1 MSQVIT
7 AIEPQ
12 KRNKERVNVFL
23 DGEFAF
29 GLDALAATGL
39 HVGQA
44 LTSDAVAALQDED
57 AFERARQSAFRY
69 LAYRPR
75 SIAEVQ
81 RNLRRKEFDEV
92 QVERVTTYLIQ
103 KGYLDDR
110 AFAAYWV
117 EQRETFKPRGSLALR
132 QELAEK
138 GVAREIIDS
147 VVDDVDEQE
156 AALRAA
162 RKRASRWS
170 HLPFADFR
178 RKLGG
183 YLQRRGFG
191 FDTINRTIDTLWN
204 QLEN

>member
-1 MSQVIT
+1 MSQTVT

-12 KRNKERVNVFL
+12 KRNKDRVNVFL

-29 GLDALAATGL
+29 GIDVLAASGL
-39 HVGQA
+39 RVGQT
-44 LTSDAVAALQDED
+44 LERDAIVALQDED
-57 AFERARQSAFRY
+57 AFDRARQSAFRY

-81 RNLRRKEFDEV
+81 RNLRRKQFDEV
-92 QVERVTTYLIQ
+92 QVEQVLSYLVQ
-103 KGYLDDR
+103 KEYLDDR

-117 EQRETFKPRGSLALR
+117 EQRDTFKPRGSFALR
-132 QELAEK
+132 QELREK
-138 GVAREIIDS
+138 GVAREIIDA
-147 VVDDVDEQE
+147 VVEDVDERD

-162 RKRASRWS
+162 RKRVKRWS
-170 HLPFADFR
+170 HLPFEEFR

-191 FDTINRTIDTLWN
+191 YDTINRTIDTLWN